1 MLSKSCS
8 IKHLFSVYSWPFL
21 WGQCFLSDKFILC
34 RHFFFLPLV
43 FVQSRLAHPWTFLF
57 QTKDYYLY
65 CYFYTILMFST
76 SSVKSREGSHGW
88 PCFLA
93 SFCSSPTK
101 FRNTIF
107 NVSQD
112 PWFDLSFWYLGCGR
126 AITISFTSPSMW
138 ML

>member
-1 MLSKSCS
+1 MHVHLYYLS
-8 IKHLFSVYSWPFL
+8 
-21 WGQCFLSDKFILC
+21 Q
-34 RHFFFLPLV
+34 RHQTKFLPNL
-43 FVQSRLAHPWTFLF
+43 RIFLF
-57 QTKDYYLY
+57 YLWCLYKAGWLTHEPFYFKQKTIYYSY

-76 SSVKSREGSHGW
+76 SSHKSREGSHGW

-93 SFCSSPTK
+93 SFCSSSTK

-112 PWFDLSFWYLGCGR
+112 PWFDLSGWYLGCGR